1 MNAVVTGSRTGIG
14 RATVEKLAEKGI
26 NIWACAH
33 RRDDAFEEDMKN
45 TAEKYGVWIKP
56 VYFDLNSEEEIKT
69 SLKSIIAEKKSID
82 IFIGAAAMPH
92 GALFP
97 MISTTD
103 LHKVYEVNL
112 FAQIQLLQMVSRI
125 MVRAKRGSIV
135 NVSSVIGLDGGEGYT
150 AYGTSKAAIACLTKI
165 MARELAVY
173 GIRVNAVAP
182 GLIETPMKQAMSE
195 AAQQSMIQTSFL
207 KRAGKPEE
215 VANLISFLASEEA
228 SYITGQ
234 IIRIDGGM

>member
-1 MNAVVTGSRTGIG
+1 MNAIVTGSRTGIG
-14 RATVEKLAEKGI
+14 RATVEKLAEKGV

-33 RRDDAFEEDMKN
+33 CSDAAFEEDMKN

-56 VYFDLNSEEEIKT
+56 VYFDLSNEKEIKE
-69 SLKSIIAEKKSID
+69 SLKSIIAEKASID

-97 MISTTD
+97 MISMTD
-103 LHKVYEVNL
+103 VHNIYEVNL
-112 FAQIQLLQMVSRI
+112 FAQIQMLQMVSR
-125 MVRAKRGSIV
+125 MMMRAKHGSIV

-150 AYGTSKAAIACLTKI
+150 AYGTSKAALACLTKI
-165 MARELAVY
+165 LAQELADY

-195 AAQQSMIQTSFL
+195 EAQQNMIQSSFL
-207 KRAGKPEE
+207 KRAGRPEE
-215 VANLISFLASEEA
+215 VANLIAFLASEEA

-234 IIRIDGGM
+234 VIRIDGGM